1 MVFEQ
6 LYATKW
12 LERRTFYAFLMGLA
26 YSVIGITSA
35 IAIFPEDPGLAA
47 VAFTSL
53 ILLPSMIR
61 LLSAEEKQAA
71 LRKRFN
77 LLILYK
83 DHKNIFKIYFFMF
96 LGILLTFSFFSLAL
110 PFLAASHLFE
120 KQVSIL
126 TLSGKAV
133 WNPPLFWDILINNF
147 AVLSFCL
154 IFSLVYGAG
163 AVFLITWNAS
173 VWGVVFGVIARDAAA
188 VTGQNPFVYFI
199 LTITAVSLHMILEA
213 SSYFLGAISGGIV
226 SEATVRENPSSKRF
240 KQTLC
245 DGLVMFFIAVLILI
259 IAAFIEV
266 FVTGKIVNLFGL

>member
-12 LERRTFYAFLMGLA
+12 LERKTFYAFLMGLA

-61 LLSAEEKQAA
+61 LLSVEEKQAA
-71 LRKRFN
+71 LRKKFN
-77 LLILYK
+77 LSVLCR
-83 DHKNIFKIYFFMF
+83 DHKDIFKIYFFMF
-96 LGILLTFSFFSLAL
+96 LGILLVFSFFSLVL
-110 PFLAASHLFE
+110 PSLATSHLFE
-120 KQVSIL
+120 EQVSIL

-133 WNPPLFWDILINNF
+133 WNPPLFWDILTNNF
-147 AVLSFCL
+147 AVLSFCI

-163 AVFLITWNAS
+163 AIFLITWNAS
-173 VWGVVFGVIARDAAA
+173 VWGVVFGVVAKNSAF
-188 VTGQNPFVYFI
+188 VTGQNPFIYFI
-199 LTITAVSLHMILEA
+199 LTIVAVSLHMFLEA
-213 SSYFLGAISGGIV
+213 SSYFLGAISGGII
-226 SEATVRENPSSKRF
+226 SEATLREAPFSKKFR
-240 KQTLC
+240 QILQ
-245 DGLVMFFIAVLILI
+245 DGLIIFFIAVLVLI